1 MNPPA
6 SLLADLQHHFELAT
20 AALRIV
26 TEESV
31 ALRNNDESKAKDL
44 RAGRRQLLTDLTGAL
59 DRLRQHRHI
68 WLALPSSERAARDA
82 ERRLMRDL
90 QDLLMKVMMM
100 DRENEQLLLR
110 RGLVPPQHLP
120 PAERQRPH
128 FVADL
133 YRRRGSG

>member
-1 MNPPA
+1 MNSPA
-6 SLLADLQHHFELAT
+6 PLLSDLQQHYELAT
-20 AALRIV
+20 EALRLV

-31 ALRNNDESKAKDL
+31 SLRNNDESRAKEL
-44 RAGRRQLLTDLTGAL
+44 RTGRQTLLTNLTGAL
-59 DRLRQHRHI
+59 DRLRQHRHL
-68 WLALPSSERAARDA
+68 WLALPAGERQARDA

-90 QDLLMKVMMM
+90 QDLLMKVMVL

>member
-6 SLLADLQHHFELAT
+6 PLLADLQQHYDLAT
-20 AALRIV
+20 EALRLV

-31 ALRNNDESKAKDL
+31 SLRNNDESRAKEL
-44 RAGRRQLLTDLTGAL
+44 RTGRQTLLTNLTGAL
-59 DRLRQHRHI
+59 DRLRQHRHL
-68 WLALPSSERAARDA
+68 WLALPPAERQARDA

-90 QDLLMKVMMM
+90 QDLLMKVMVL

>member
-6 SLLADLQHHFELAT
+6 SLLADLQHHFDLAT

-59 DRLRQHRHI
+59 DRLRQHRHV
-68 WLALPSSERAARDA
+68 WLALPPSERTARDA

>member
-6 SLLADLQHHFELAT
+6 PLLADLQQHYDLAT
-20 AALRIV
+20 EALRLV

-31 ALRNNDESKAKDL
+31 SLRNNDESRAKEL
-44 RAGRRQLLTDLTGAL
+44 RTGRQRLLTNLTGAL
-59 DRLRQHRHI
+59 DRLRQHRHL
-68 WLALPSSERAARDA
+68 WLALPPAERQARDA

-90 QDLLMKVMMM
+90 QDLLMKVMVL

>member
-6 SLLADLQHHFELAT
+6 PLLADLQQHYDLAT
-20 AALRIV
+20 EALRLV

-31 ALRNNDESKAKDL
+31 SLRNNDESRAKEL
-44 RAGRRQLLTDLTGAL
+44 RTGRQRLLTNLTGAL
-59 DRLRQHRHI
+59 DRLRQHRHL
-68 WLALPSSERAARDA
+68 WLALPPAERQAREA

-90 QDLLMKVMMM
+90 QDLLMKVMVL

>member
-1 MNPPA
+1 MNSPA
-6 SLLADLQHHFELAT
+6 SLLTELQHHLDLANT
-20 AALRIV
+20 ALRIV
-26 TEESV
+26 TEEAA
-31 ALRNNDESKAKDL
+31 ALRTNDEARAKDL
-44 RAGRRQLLTDLTGAL
+44 RAGRKQLLADLTTAL
-59 DRLRQHRHI
+59 DRLRQQRHV
-68 WLALPSSERAARDA
+68 WLALPASERAARDV

-110 RGLVPPQHLP
+110 RGLVPPHHLP

-133 YRRRGSG
+133 YRRHGSG

>member
-6 SLLADLQHHFELAT
+6 PLLADLQQHYDLAT
-20 AALRIV
+20 EALRLV

-31 ALRNNDESKAKDL
+31 SLRNNDESRAQEL
-44 RAGRRQLLTDLTGAL
+44 RTGRQTLLTNLTGAL
-59 DRLRQHRHI
+59 DRLRQHRHL
-68 WLALPSSERAARDA
+68 WLALPPAERQARDA

-90 QDLLMKVMMM
+90 QDLLMKVMVL

>member
-6 SLLADLQHHFELAT
+6 SLLADLQHHLDLANN
-20 AALRIV
+20 ALRIV
-26 TEESV
+26 TEEST
-31 ALRNNDESKAKDL
+31 ALRNNDEARAKEL
-44 RAGRRQLLTDLTGAL
+44 RADRKQLLSDLTGAL
-59 DRLRQHRHI
+59 DRLRQQRHI
-68 WLALPSSERAARDA
+68 WLALPASERASRDL

-110 RGLVPPQHLP
+110 RGLVPPHHLP

-133 YRRRGSG
+133 YRRHGNG